1 MRIAYVTTYDAQNV
15 LSWSGVPYYMANALK
30 AQSLS
35 VDYVGPLREM
45 HHLVF
50 KAKQASYQVFLKKVY
65 RREREP
71 AILKGYAKQI
81 GSYLRHL
88 NPDIILSPSTI
99 PVAYLECD
107 QPIVVWTD
115 ATFGSLVNYY
125 PEYSNLCEESFRN
138 GHLAEKSAL
147 DRASLVIYQS
157 DWAAQMA
164 IDQYQISPA
173 KVNVVPYGAN
183 LECDRT
189 TADIESMIAQR
200 PTDRCRLLFYG
211 ANWQRKG
218 GDVAVEVTKRLNQLG
233 LPTELYVIGGQ
244 PTASEPLPDFIQFF
258 GLISKSTEAGRKQIE
273 QLLCESHFLILPTRA
288 DCSPIAFP
296 EANSFGV
303 PSLATNVG
311 GISTPIKNNLNGRTF
326 NLDAD
331 PTEYCDYILSLFED
345 YNRYRQLALSS
356 FDEFQSRLN
365 WSVAGK
371 AVKTLLAQL

>member
-1 MRIAYVTTYDAQNV
+1 
-15 LSWSGVPYYMANALK
+15 
-30 AQSLS
+30 
-35 VDYVGPLREM
+35 
-45 HHLVF
+45 
-50 KAKQASYQVFLKKVY
+50 
-65 RREREP
+65 
-71 AILKGYAKQI
+71 
-81 GSYLRHL
+81 
-88 NPDIILSPSTI
+88 
-99 PVAYLECD
+99 
-107 QPIVVWTD
+107 
-115 ATFGSLVNYY
+115 
-125 PEYSNLCEESFRN
+125 
-138 GHLAEKSAL
+138 
-147 DRASLVIYQS
+147 
-157 DWAAQMA
+157 MA
-164 IDQYQISPA
+164 IDQYQINPA

-244 PTASEPLPDFIQFF
+244 PTSSEPLPDFIQFF
-258 GLISKSTEAGRKQIE
+258 GLISKSTEAGRQHIE

-326 NLDAD
+326 SLDAD

-365 WSVAGK
+365 WGVAGK